1 MEQSGLLARL
11 RLRLLPDGGEETQGA
26 EAEMQE
32 VLRTVSDRLCL
43 RAGVD
48 ALPRALESICVDAAV
63 KLWRR
68 RYFEGISSE
77 GGGEVST
84 AFVEDIFAE
93 YEQDIT
99 RWREH
104 NCAKRT
110 VQFL

>member
-1 MEQSGLLARL
+1 MEQSELLARL
-11 RLRLLPDGGEETQGA
+11 QLRLLPDGSEETQGA

-32 VLRTVSDRLCL
+32 LLRTVSDRLCL
-43 RAGVD
+43 RTGVD
-48 ALPRALESICVDAAV
+48 VLPRALESICVDATV

-99 RWREH
+99 RWRE
-104 NCAKRT
+104 NNSVKRT
-110 VQFL
+110 VRFL